1 MEGMDCADALRQIY
15 HYLDGELT
23 DEKRE
28 AIAVHLGDCSPCA
41 DGFDFEVELSRLV
54 ASKCQVTP
62 PPDLRERI
70 ALAITKL
77 DPTV

>member
-1 MEGMDCADALRQIY
+1 MDGMDCAGALRQIY

-23 DEKRE
+23 DDKRR
-28 AIAVHLGDCSPCA
+28 AIALHLGECSPCA
-41 DGFDFEVELSRLV
+41 DGFGFEVELSRLI
-54 ASKCQVTP
+54 ASKCQETP
-62 PPDLRERI
+62 PADLRERI

>member
-1 MEGMDCADALRQIY
+1 MEDMGCADALRQIY

-41 DGFDFEVELSRLV
+41 DGFGFEVELSRLV
-54 ASKCQVTP
+54 ASKCQETP
-62 PPDLRERI
+62 PSGLRERI
-70 ALAITKL
+70 AQAITQL
-77 DPTV
+77 DP